1 MPAPFRRNGRT
12 SAEQAGRRLTLTKN
26 MNKEVRPL
34 TQEQRKEFVQLIKDA
49 KSRILE
55 NFRDTYWKRQEKA
68 KDAAREDLLSRI
80 GAADAAK
87 KCKEARKTIKEAES
101 ALGKLGVS
109 IDSYGRISFTGD
121 HEDEYD
127 AEISEK
133 ASEVLEAQ
141 KEESRKT
148 YERAILNVLAT
159 DNVDEAKAI
168 VEPLV

>member
-1 MPAPFRRNGRT
+1 MPAT
-12 SAEQAGRRLTLTKN
+12 QLTRRL
-26 MNKEVRPL
+26 
-34 TQEQRKEFVQLIKDA
+34 
-49 KSRILE
+49 
-55 NFRDTYWKRQEKA
+55 
-68 KDAAREDLLSRI
+68 AAELV
-80 GAADAAK
+80 K
-87 KCKEARKTIKEAES
+87 KCKEAKKTIKESES
-101 ALGKLGVS
+101 ALDKLGVS
-109 IDSYGRISFTGD
+109 INSSGKIFFIGD
-121 HEDEYD
+121 HEDDYE